1 MATQA
6 LSRARFIGGSRAPR
20 WLGCLAVTIAGLSL
34 GCSRD
39 PAAPAPA
46 ATGSSLAAT
55 ASGAPVSSA
64 GAKATTGPAVGDA
77 APEFELM
84 GSDGKMHRLSDHRG
98 KEAVVVAWFPKAF
111 TGG

>member
-1 MATQA
+1 
-6 LSRARFIGGSRAPR
+6 L
-20 WLGCLAVTIAGLSL
+20 LGCLAMAIAGLSL

-39 PAAPAPA
+39 PAALPPV
-46 ATGSSLAAT
+46 ATGSSVAAT
-55 ASGAPVSSA
+55 ASGAPAST
-64 GAKATTGPAVGDA
+64 GAKATSGPAVGDA

-84 GSDGKMHRLSDHRG
+84 GSDGKVHRLSDHRG